1 MGPARPFAPA
11 GRGRGAEAAA
21 SLPRVAEQDRRESEH
36 EHENESEATSDPE
49 AAEED
54 APASTPFDN
63 PFFLPVVLLGF
74 AVWFTY
80 DGWFNPEME
89 WVKFNRVGA
98 LITWALGLFF
108 GVRAVRERRAGS
120 GSEGDGPPAG
130 SA

>member
-1 MGPARPFAPA
+1 M
-11 GRGRGAEAAA
+11 
-21 SLPRVAEQDRRESEH
+21 AEQDRRESEH
-36 EHENESEATSDPE
+36 ESEAASDPATSPDPE
-49 AAEED
+49 AAEDED

-98 LITWALGLFF
+98 LVTWALGLFF